1 MTRERV
7 TRAFGWKSLAVAGV
21 LLVTALAGVLT
32 ARQRVSGRAGG
43 EAQAAPTTASESA
56 ALQSGGFLRTQRDE
70 RRGSLV
76 EVDLDQVLG
85 ALGQGLELDRPAL
98 LQMLHGVVG
107 DDPEIESKRIGDV
120 LGTVSRV
127 RVRSQGLS
135 FVVGRRVLT
144 ETLKHVLRNE
154 SVEDMTVAEALDGL
168 AGAKL
173 TADGLAGLLDGDAV
187 ASLLGDTITA
197 VQRVT
202 PNRDP
207 KFLRRQVL
215 ERRYADVVDLV
226 NELRRGE
233 FRDAD
238 SNVLYAE
245 AHSRLV
251 ADGKRG
257 SIPLLDGYLR
267 LQDELAATRVGTT
280 SRAERI
286 PLRWA
291 ARRKAF
297 DEAVA
302 ELIFG
307 REEAMERYEVD
318 RLALEADDS
327 IAAEVRAKR
336 IQERRQALKVEL
348 AAQGSYVSFA
358 DEARASVEPVATEP
372 AASDPEASAS
382 EPEGAAR
389 EKDGI
394 RRERDRDRAG
404 AGDGRQR

>member
-1 MTRERV
+1 M
-7 TRAFGWKSLAVAGV
+7 
-21 LLVTALAGVLT
+21 LVTVLAGVLT
-32 ARQRVSGRAGG
+32 ARQRVSGGAEG

-56 ALQSGGFLRTQRDE
+56 ALQSGGFMRTQRDE

-76 EVDLDQVLG
+76 EVDLDRVLG

-107 DDPEIESKRIGDV
+107 DDAEIESKRIGDV
-120 LGTVSRV
+120 LGTVSRL

-135 FVVGRRVLT
+135 FVIGRRVLT
-144 ETLKHVLRNE
+144 QTLKHVLGNE
-154 SVEDMTVAEALDGL
+154 SVEDMTVAEVLDGL

-187 ASLLGDTITA
+187 GSLLGDTITA
-197 VQRVT
+197 VQRVA
-202 PNRDP
+202 PIRDP
-207 KFLRRQVL
+207 RFLRRQVL

-233 FRDAD
+233 LRDAD

-251 ADGKRG
+251 ATGKRA

-267 LQDELAATRVGTT
+267 LEDELAATRVGTT

-286 PLRWA
+286 VLRWS

-307 REEAMERYEVD
+307 RAEAMERYEVD

-327 IAAEVRAKR
+327 IAAEAKAQR
-336 IQERRQALKVEL
+336 LQERRQALKVEL

-358 DEARASVEPVATEP
+358 DEARASIEPGAAEP
-372 AASDPEASAS
+372 AASEPEASAS

-389 EKDGI
+389 EKDGV

-404 AGDGRQR
+404 SGDRRQR